1 MARDNRF
8 FIGIGRSDTEELLF
22 LCPGDFFWKSFGVKR
37 RQFVVTSLVAG
48 LPFISRSEARYLEP
62 GDEEFDESRKLFN
75 SDLSPIPAFI
85 AGCRS
90 EAEVAAAIGF
100 AREKGIAV
108 SIKSGGHCFLGTS
121 MSEGS
126 LVVDLSKMSQRVY
139 LPKTG
144 RLVAGPGVKLGQLY
158 DHLLPHGRILPAGSC
173 SGVGLGGL
181 TLGGG
186 YGLFA
191 RQWGLTCD
199 HLVRVRMVDGRG
211 QVVDSG
217 DDPDLLWAFRGGG
230 NGNFGVV
237 ISMEFE
243 TRPAPK
249 TLGAQRFIATG
260 LRAPRAR
267 QMMKDWFQMAG
278 ELPDPIFSA
287 FVFNGTQISV
297 LLTSSYATSGR
308 SFQKAAGSLAKAGF
322 TPKLPTNS
330 KIAKALT
337 RYYGEAGPLPFYNV
351 SGGYYRGYEDLEGSA
366 ELIAERV
373 IGTPGLIFQVNTLG
387 GAITRGPESAYP
399 HREFP
404 FMGEIQA
411 YWSKASQRDRLIG
424 TVTELRQG
432 IGAKA
437 HYRNYPDITLED
449 YRAAYYGA
457 ALPRLQELKKRY
469 DPENVIRHA
478 QSV

>member
-1 MARDNRF
+1 M
-8 FIGIGRSDTEELLF
+8 
-22 LCPGDFFWKSFGVKR
+22 KR
-37 RQFVVTSLVAG
+37 RQFVATTLVAG
-48 LPFISRSEARYLEP
+48 FPFISRAGAGYLEP
-62 GDEEFDESRKLFN
+62 GEKGYDEARALFN
-75 SDLSPIPAFI
+75 SDLSPKPAYI
-85 AGCRS
+85 AGCRT
-90 EAEVAAAIGF
+90 EDEVVAAMRFG
-100 AREKGIAV
+100 REKGLAV

-139 LPKTG
+139 LPKTK

-158 DHLLPHGRILPAGSC
+158 DHLLPQGRILPAGSC

-199 HLVRVRMVDGRG
+199 HLVRVRMVDGKG
-211 QVVDSG
+211 QFVDSE
-217 DDPDLLWAFRGGG
+217 DDPDLLWACRGGG

-237 ISMEFE
+237 TSMEFE

-249 TLGAQRFIATG
+249 TLGAQRFIATR
-260 LRAPRAR
+260 LNAPRAR
-267 QMMKDWFQMAG
+267 QLMKDWFEMAG
-278 ELPDPIFSA
+278 ELADAIFSA

-297 LLTSSYATSGR
+297 LLTSSYSTSGR
-308 SFQKAAGSLAKAGF
+308 SFQKAADFLKNAGF
-322 TPKLPTNS
+322 TPKLATNS

-337 RYYGEAGPLPFYNV
+337 RYYGQPGPLPFYNV
-351 SGGYYRGYEDLEGSA
+351 SGGYYRGHEDLEAAS
-366 ELIAERV
+366 EVIADRV
-373 IGTPGLIFQVNTLG
+373 TGTPGLIFQVNTLG
-387 GAITRGPESAYP
+387 GAIARGPDSAYP

-411 YWSKASQRDRLIG
+411 YWSKASQRDDLVAA
-424 TVTELRQG
+424 VTELRKA
-432 IGAKA
+432 IGSKA
-437 HYRNYPDITLED
+437 HYRNYPDITLEN
-449 YRAAYYGA
+449 YKEAYFGK

-469 DPENVIRHA
+469 DPDNLIRHV
-478 QSV
+478 QSL